1 MISVQFRA
9 SVTEV
14 IWVSTFIALTIFVF
28 IRISSLSRVGGLI
41 GIRVWG
47 LATCV
52 DQMAIPTTIGAHAT
66 C

>member
-9 SVTEV
+9 SITEV
-14 IWVSTFIALTIFVF
+14 IWVSTFIALTIVVS
-28 IRISSLSRVGGLI
+28 IRISSLSRVDRLV

-52 DQMAIPTTIGAHAT
+52 D
-66 C
+66 